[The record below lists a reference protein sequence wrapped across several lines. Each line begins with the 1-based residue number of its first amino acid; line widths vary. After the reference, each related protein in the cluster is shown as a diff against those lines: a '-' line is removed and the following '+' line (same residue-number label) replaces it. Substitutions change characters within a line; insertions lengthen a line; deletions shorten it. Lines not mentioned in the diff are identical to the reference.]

1 MIDPLTALLIA
12 AGLTGVIITI
22 FLPEQGLY
30 PRWREGRRMT
40 KRVQSED
47 ALKFIHKREMER
59 RGSTVESVA
68 GVLHK
73 RMDKTAVLLTIM
85 QKDGLLTIEN
95 NQLHLTNKGRE
106 SALHIIRAHRLWE
119 RYLADKTGYTEA
131 DWHGRAELREHEMST
146 AELDALAAKLG
157 NPTHDPH
164 GDPIPRADG
173 EVMIIAGRPLPA
185 TTCDTPARIIH
196 LEDEPPIVYAQL
208 IAEGLHPGMN
218 IRMVESTNERVRFW
232 SNGAEH
238 LLAPIVANNITV
250 QPIPNLDDIKPD
262 ETNYR
267 LLSNLEIGES
277 GVVAGIAPSCRG
289 AERRRFMDL
298 GILRGTTITAEMSS
312 PGGDPTAYEIRGAL
326 IALRENQAKQIRIQ
340 SPEQATQQRA
350 TRWIAHSQGI

>member
-12 AGLTGVIITI
+12 AGLTAVIITI
-22 FLPEQGLY
+22 FLPERGLY

-47 ALKFIHKREMER
+47 ALKFIHKREMEG

-73 RMDKTAVLLTIM
+73 RMDKTAVLLAIM

-119 RYLADKTGYTEA
+119 RYLADKTGYAEA

-146 AELDALAAKLG
+146 TELDALAAKLG

-173 EVMIIAGRPLPA
+173 EVMIIEGRPLPA
-185 TTCDTPARIIH
+185 IACDTPARIIH

-218 IRMVESTNERVRFW
+218 IRMVESTSERVRFW
-232 SNGAEH
+232 SDGSEH
-238 LLAPIVANNITV
+238 LLAPIVAHNITV
-250 QPIPNLDDIKPD
+250 RPLPNFEENNTD
-262 ETNYR
+262 ENKYR
-267 LLSNLEIGES
+267 LLSDLKAGES
-277 GVVAGIAPSCRG
+277 GKVAGITPSSHG

-298 GILRGTTITAEMSS
+298 GILRGTTITAQMAS
-312 PGGDPTAYEIRGAL
+312 PSGDPMAYEIRGAL
-326 IALRENQAKQIRIQ
+326 IALRKNQAKQIRLQ
-340 SPEQATQQRA
+340 ER
-350 TRWIAHSQGI
+350 